1 MNSSITNISE
11 ILKNADSFI
20 SAGFSDGYNFD
31 DINASEYFDELIESS
46 TFSSPPSPIFSGILI
61 MKKNDTNYTIVDGF
75 QRITTISLLLCALC
89 ESYKNTTQQ
98 NEEAKNK
105 IFNRYLIGQDKPKL
119 KLRGLEQVI
128 YKKILSSANSNS
140 ENLEDNLNEKEK
152 EHNLVQTYQSFLARM
167 KDKKISGT
175 ELFRVISKI
184 EFLLV
189 LVDDSKVSKI
199 SIREIYRALNKNKDN
214 SQINLIYDFI
224 KQKDTEAAR
233 DWLKITNS
241 YRDLGL
247 QDLLDSFIRDFLT
260 IQFNGKIPNKN
271 ALYNKFKSYFAKIS
285 QYQDTKKIIGN
296 MCKFAQYYLRI
307 VNAYFENE
315 EIKAQIITLNQNNGK
330 DAYPYLM
337 EVLDDLENGH
347 LNSGMLLDILIMIN
361 SFIANRQENPNN
373 PTIDFA
379 NLSKELNKM
388 LALKDY
394 APSIIDEHT
403 GENKITINEMN
414 NLSTFEV

>member
-1 MNSSITNISE
+1 
-11 ILKNADSFI
+11 
-20 SAGFSDGYNFD
+20 
-31 DINASEYFDELIESS
+31 
-46 TFSSPPSPIFSGILI
+46 
-61 MKKNDTNYTIVDGF
+61 MKKTDNNYTIVDGF

-89 ESYKNTTQQ
+89 ESYKNTTKQ

-128 YKKILSSANSNS
+128 YKKILSSANSSTIFS
-140 ENLEDNLNEKEK
+140 ENLDENLNEKEK
-152 EHNLVQTYQSFLARM
+152 EHNLIQTYQSFLERM

-189 LVDDSKVSKI
+189 LVDDSKI
-199 SIREIYRALNKNKDN
+199 STREIYRALNKNKDN

-224 KQKDTEAAR
+224 KQKDNEAAR

-247 QDLLDSFIRDFLT
+247 QHLLDAFIRDFLT

-285 QYQDTKKIIGN
+285 QYQDTKKIVTN

-315 EIKAQIITLNQNNGK
+315 EIKGQIIILNQNNGK

-347 LNSGMLLDILIMIN
+347 LNSAMLLDILIMIN
-361 SFIANRQENPNN
+361 SFIANRQENPHDS
-373 PTIDFA
+373 TINFA

-388 LALKDY
+388 LALNDY
-394 APSIIDEHT
+394 APNLIDEHT
-403 GENKITINEMN
+403 GENKITINELN

>member
-46 TFSSPPSPIFSGILI
+46 AFSSPIFSGILI
-61 MKKNDTNYTIVDGF
+61 MKKTDNNYTIVDGF

-89 ESYKNTTQQ
+89 ESYKNTTKQ

-128 YKKILSSANSNS
+128 YKKILSSANFS
-140 ENLEDNLNEKEK
+140 ENLDENLNEKEK
-152 EHNLVQTYQSFLARM
+152 EYSLVQTYQSFLARM

-189 LVDDSKVSKI
+189 LVDDSKVST
-199 SIREIYRALNKNKDN
+199 REIYRALNKNKDN

-247 QDLLDSFIRDFLT
+247 QDLLDSFISDFLT
-260 IQFNGKIPNKN
+260 IQFNGKIPNRN

-285 QYQDTKKIIGN
+285 KYQNTKKIVKN

-315 EIKAQIITLNQNNGK
+315 EIKAQLVTLNQNNGT

-347 LNSGMLLDILIMIN
+347 LNSGMFLDILIMIN
-361 SFIANRQENPNN
+361 TFIANRQENPNN
-373 PTIDFA
+373 ATIDFA

-388 LALKDY
+388 LAQKDY
-394 APSIIDEHT
+394 SPAFTDNQT

>member
-11 ILKNADSFI
+11 ILKSADSFT

-46 TFSSPPSPIFSGILI
+46 AFSSPIFSGILI
-61 MKKNDTNYTIVDGF
+61 MKKTDNNYTIVDGF

-89 ESYKNTTQQ
+89 ESYKNTTKQ

-128 YKKILSSANSNS
+128 YKKILSSANFN
-140 ENLEDNLNEKEK
+140 ENLDENLNEKEK
-152 EHNLVQTYQSFLARM
+152 EHNLVQTYQSFLERM

-189 LVDDSKVSKI
+189 LVDDSKVST
-199 SIREIYRALNKNKDN
+199 REIYRALNKNKDN

-285 QYQDTKKIIGN
+285 KYQATKKIVQN

-315 EIKAQIITLNQNNGK
+315 EIKAQVLTLNQNNGT

-347 LNSGMLLDILIMIN
+347 LNSGMFLDILIMIN
-361 SFIANRQENPNN
+361 SFIANRQEDPNN
-373 PTIDFA
+373 STIDFA

-394 APSIIDEHT
+394 SPAFAGNQT

>member
-46 TFSSPPSPIFSGILI
+46 TFSSPIFSGILI
-61 MKKNDTNYTIVDGF
+61 IKKTDNNYIIIDGF

-89 ESYKNTTQQ
+89 ESYKNTTKQ

-105 IFNRYLIGQDKPKL
+105 IFDRYLIRQDKPKL
-119 KLRGLEQVI
+119 KLRGLEQII
-128 YKKILSSANSNS
+128 YKKIISSTNSSTIFS
-140 ENLEDNLNEKEK
+140 ENFDEIFNEKEK
-152 EHNLVQTYQSFLARM
+152 EHNLIQTYQSFLARM

-175 ELFRVISKI
+175 DLFRVISKI

-189 LVDDSKVSKI
+189 LVDDSKVST
-199 SIREIYRALNKNKDN
+199 REIYRALNTNKDN

-224 KQKDTEAAR
+224 KQKDIEAAR
-233 DWLKITNS
+233 NWLKITNS
-241 YRDLGL
+241 YRDLEL
-247 QDLLDSFIRDFLT
+247 QDLLDSFISDFLT

-285 QYQDTKKIIGN
+285 QYQDTKKIVNN

-315 EIKAQIITLNQNNGK
+315 EIKAQILTLNRNNGK

-347 LNSGMLLDILIMIN
+347 LNSGIFLDILIMIN
-361 SFIANRQENPNN
+361 TFITTRQENPNN
-373 PTIDFA
+373 ATIDFA

-394 APSIIDEHT
+394 APNTIGEHI
-403 GENKITINEMN
+403 GENKITINELN

>member
-1 MNSSITNISE
+1 MNSSIINISE
-11 ILKNADSFI
+11 ILNNAEVLV

-31 DINASEYFDELIESS
+31 DINASEYFDELIENSA
-46 TFSSPPSPIFSGILI
+46 FPSPIFSGILI
-61 MKKNDTNYTIVDGF
+61 MTKSGDNFTIVDGF

-89 ESYKNTTQQ
+89 ESYKNTSKK

-105 IFNRYLIGQDKPKL
+105 IFNRYLINQNKPKL
-119 KLRGLEQVI
+119 KLKGLEQVI
-128 YKKILSSANSNS
+128 YKKILLGEGLS
-140 ENLEDNLNEKEK
+140 EKEK
-152 EHNLVQTYQSFLARM
+152 EHNLFQTYKSFLNRM
-167 KDKKISGT
+167 NAKKISGT

-184 EFLLV
+184 EFMLV
-189 LVDDSKVSKI
+189 LVEDSEI
-199 SIREIYRALNKNKDN
+199 STRELYRALNKNKDN
-214 SQINLIYDFI
+214 SQINLILDFI
-224 KQKDTEAAR
+224 RQKDAQAGIT
-233 DWLKITNS
+233 WQKIANS

-247 QDLLDSFIRDFLT
+247 QHLLDSFIRDFLT

-285 QYQDTKKIIGN
+285 KYQDTKTIIKN
-296 MCKFAQYYLRI
+296 MCKYAQYYLKI

-315 EIKAQIITLNQNNGK
+315 EIKNQIIILNQNNGK

-347 LNSGMLLDILIMIN
+347 LNTELFLEILTMIN
-361 SFIANRQENPNN
+361 LFITKRQEDPINS
-373 PTIDFA
+373 TIDFA

-394 APSIIDEHT
+394 SPNLT

-414 NLSTFEV
+414 NLPTFEV

>member
-11 ILKNADSFI
+11 ILKSADSFT

-46 TFSSPPSPIFSGILI
+46 TFSSPIFSGILI
-61 MKKNDTNYTIVDGF
+61 MKKNDNNYTIVDGF

-89 ESYKNTTQQ
+89 ESYKNTTKQ

-119 KLRGLEQVI
+119 KLKGLEQVI
-128 YKKILSSANSNS
+128 YKKILSSANSTTIFS
-140 ENLEDNLNEKEK
+140 KNLDEKLNEKEK
-152 EHNLVQTYQSFLARM
+152 EHNLVQTYQSFLAKM

-189 LVDDSKVSKI
+189 LVDDSKVST
-199 SIREIYRALNKNKDN
+199 REIYRALNKNKDN

-285 QYQDTKKIIGN
+285 KYQDTKKIVKN

-347 LNSGMLLDILIMIN
+347 LNSGMFLDILTMIN
-361 SFIANRQENPNN
+361 SFITNRQENPHNA
-373 PTIDFA
+373 TIDFA

-388 LALKDY
+388 LALQDY
-394 APSIIDEHT
+394 LPSYIDE
-403 GENKITINEMN
+403 NKMTINEIN